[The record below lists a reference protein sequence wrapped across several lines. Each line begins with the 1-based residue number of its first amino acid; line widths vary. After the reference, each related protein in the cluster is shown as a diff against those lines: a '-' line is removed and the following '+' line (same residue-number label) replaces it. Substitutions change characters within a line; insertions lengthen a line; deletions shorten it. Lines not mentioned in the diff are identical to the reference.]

1 MTNNTV
7 PLHPLLIRIW
17 HWANALLIFIL
28 VVTGAQ
34 LRFTGL
40 VIIPDYGLVV
50 ALHKYAGYALTVFF
64 LFWIL
69 AYVIAGGF
77 TTHYVIALK
86 DIRSIPGQLAYY
98 IHGLFQGSANPF
110 VPSPESRFNALQKLA
125 YSFIMIIA
133 MPIIIVTGIVFGNIM
148 DFYGIIRATGGIR
161 VLDAIHVVVG
171 YIFLIYL
178 IVHLYMATLGKTPFS
193 HTKAMFTGR
202 EEE

>member
-1 MTNNTV
+1 MTRNAV
-7 PLHPLLIRIW
+7 PLHPLPIRIW
-17 HWANALLIFIL
+17 HWANALLIFVL

-34 LRFTGL
+34 LRFTDL

-50 ALHKYAGYALTVFF
+50 ALHKYAGYVLTVFF
-64 LFWIL
+64 LFWIA
-69 AYVIAGGF
+69 AYVIVGGF
-77 TTHYVIALK
+77 TKHYIISPR

-98 IHGLFQGSANPF
+98 IHGLFRGSDNPF
-110 VPSPESRFNALQKLA
+110 APSPESRFNALQKLA
-125 YSFIMIIA
+125 YSFIMIVA
-133 MPIIIVTGIVFGNIM
+133 MPLIIITGIVFGNIM
-148 DFYGIIRATGGIR
+148 DFYGIIRAMGGIR

>member
-1 MTNNTV
+1 MTRNTV
-7 PLHPLLIRIW
+7 PLHPLPIRIW
-17 HWANALLIFIL
+17 HWANALLVFVL

-34 LRFTGL
+34 LRFTDL

-50 ALHKYAGYALTVFF
+50 ALHKYAGYVLTVFF
-64 LFWIL
+64 LFWIA
-69 AYVIAGGF
+69 AYVIVGGF
-77 TTHYVIALK
+77 TKHYIISLK

-98 IHGLFQGSANPF
+98 IHGLFRGSDNPF
-110 VPSPESRFNALQKLA
+110 APSPESRFNALQKLA
-125 YSFIMIIA
+125 YSFIMIIG
-133 MPIIIVTGIVFGNIM
+133 MPVVIITGIVFGNIM
-148 DFYGIIRATGGIR
+148 DFYGIIRAMGGIR